1 MGTRAVATVLWPAER
16 TRVEAAGAGCFR
28 TCHGESL
35 DEAVR
40 VVRRGGAAALFLSVP
55 RCKDEDLPRVAR
67 FVREFPHVPAVA
79 LISRADGAAADR
91 VLRLGASGVHAVV
104 DVSVPA
110 GWQRLRELLR
120 EPASPAAAQILAT
133 IAPDL
138 EGCPPDCRL
147 FFEYIARHAPDVA
160 TAWRLARALRC
171 GPTSL
176 TSRFLRAGLPS
187 PKVYLAH
194 MRLLHAT
201 WLFTVSG
208 LVVADVSHRL
218 DYSSAQAF
226 GRHVRTFLGITAAEL
241 RRRVPF
247 PAALAQFRSRLLA
260 PFRDRLLTF
269 HPLGTQ
275 PGDHG
280 HRRRARRPGGAN
292 T

>member
-1 MGTRAVATVLWPAER
+1 MSTQAVATVLLPTER

-28 TCHGESL
+28 AWHGESL

-40 VVRRGGAAALFLSVP
+40 AVRRGGASALFLSVH
-55 RCKDEDLPRVAR
+55 RCGEEDLPRVAR

-79 LISRADGAAADR
+79 LISRTDDEAAHR

-104 DVSVPA
+104 DVSAPA
-110 GWQRLRELLR
+110 GWQRLRDLLR
-120 EPASPAAAQILAT
+120 EPASPAAARILAA

-138 EGCPPDCRL
+138 EGTPPDCRI
-147 FFEYIARHAPDVA
+147 FFEFVGRRAPEIA
-160 TAWRLARALRC
+160 TTLRLARALRC

-187 PKVYLAH
+187 PKTYLAH
-194 MRLLHAT
+194 MRLVHAA
-201 WLFTVSG
+201 WLFSASG
-208 LVVADVSHRL
+208 LVVADVAHRL
-218 DYSSAQAF
+218 EYSSAQAF

-241 RRRVPF
+241 RRRVSF
-247 PAALAQFRSRLLA
+247 AAALAQYRARLLA

-269 HPLGTQ
+269 HPLGTL

-280 HRRRARRPGGAN
+280 QRRREGRPGGAN
-292 T
+292 A